1 MAAAMRSKSGG
12 MNVPLLAAADD
23 LPAPVARTLA
33 EFVHAV
39 ETTVGSDLRSI
50 VLFGSAAENRL
61 RATSDVNVIVV
72 LAAFDRQRI
81 EALSET
87 LLAARAAIRLNV
99 MWLLESEI
107 ADAVQAFGVKF
118 ADISRR
124 HRLLWGTDPF
134 QAVTIPRDAAIAR
147 LRQVLLNLILRLRA
161 TYALQSQREER
172 LTALITDTAGP
183 LRASAAEILE
193 LEQSVR
199 VAPREALEQIA
210 RTLPGEGWDELLRA
224 IGDARRTGAVPA
236 GTGAAIVLKLI
247 DLAYLLLRR
256 ASALGNV

>member
-1 MAAAMRSKSGG
+1 MNPPPLDAAG
-12 MNVPLLAAADD
+12 D
-23 LPAPVARTLA
+23 LPVPVARSLTG
-33 EFVHAV
+33 FVAAL
-39 ETTVGSDLRSI
+39 ETTLGPDLRSI

-72 LAAFDRQRI
+72 LTAFDRQRI
-81 EALSET
+81 DALSET

-107 ADAVQAFGVKF
+107 AGAVQAFGVKF

-124 HRLLWGTDPF
+124 HRLLWGADPF
-134 QAVTIPRDAAIAR
+134 QTVTIPRHAAIAR

-161 TYALQSQREER
+161 SYALYSQREER
-172 LTALITDTAGP
+172 LTALIADTAGP

-193 LEQSVR
+193 LEKSVR

-210 RTLPGEGWDELLRA
+210 RTLPEDGWDEVLEA
-224 IGDARRTGAVPA
+224 MGEARRTGAVGA
-236 GTGAAIVLKLI
+236 GTGAPLVLKLI
-247 DLAYLLLRR
+247 DLADHLLGR
-256 ASALGNV
+256 ASALGND